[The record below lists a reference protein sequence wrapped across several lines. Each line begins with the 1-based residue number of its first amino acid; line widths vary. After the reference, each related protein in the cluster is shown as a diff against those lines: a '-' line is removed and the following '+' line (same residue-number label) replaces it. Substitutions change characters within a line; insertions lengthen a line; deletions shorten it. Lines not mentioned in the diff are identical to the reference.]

1 MKLNHYR
8 EIPKIGFNDPQK
20 FDTLRNK
27 LFLLLPPLQ
36 PVYSDESFTQY
47 LLMVGESVYRFDGYS
62 INGIISSFQRATS
75 IGDLISKYIAFYN
88 TFEGPPEYRNSR
100 GEHRNSYSKNLV
112 LAFMENSLGDL
123 KIPYELF
130 EDEDGIFIFPKGVPE
145 LDGALVSEVYDW
157 LKKYPVVEKAWGKA
171 LRAYAE
177 VTANSASN
185 VADLFRKALESFF
198 KEFFRNEKSLE
209 NNKAEYGRY
218 LKEQG
223 VPSELSNNLESLLQG
238 YTNFMNNYAKHN
250 DKTSVRTLEYLLYQT
265 GNTIRLLISLK
276 QAENGNK

>member
-1 MKLNHYR
+1 M
-8 EIPKIGFNDPQK
+8 
-20 FDTLRNK
+20 
-27 LFLLLPPLQ
+27 
-36 PVYSDESFTQY
+36 
-47 LLMVGESVYRFDGYS
+47 
-62 INGIISSFQRATS
+62 
-75 IGDLISKYIAFYN
+75 
-88 TFEGPPEYRNSR
+88 
-100 GEHRNSYSKNLV
+100 
-112 LAFMENSLGDL
+112 
-123 KIPYELF
+123 
-130 EDEDGIFIFPKGVPE
+130 
-145 LDGALVSEVYDW
+145 
-157 LKKYPVVEKAWGKA
+157 VEKAWGKA

-209 NNKAEYGRY
+209 NNKTEYGRY

-250 DKTSVRTLEYLLYQT
+250 DKTSVRILEYLLYQT